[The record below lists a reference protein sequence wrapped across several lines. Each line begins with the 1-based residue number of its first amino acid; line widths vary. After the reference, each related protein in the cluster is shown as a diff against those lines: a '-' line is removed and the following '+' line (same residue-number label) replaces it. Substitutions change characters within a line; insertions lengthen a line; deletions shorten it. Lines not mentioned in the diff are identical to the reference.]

1 MKTFAVLRED
11 GLVTSLIVADSK
23 ASAEEASEKDC
34 AEYFLVEPG
43 WTYAN
48 GTFSPPA

>member
-11 GLVTSLIVADSK
+11 GLVIDLILANSK
-23 ASAEEASEKDC
+23 ASAEETSEKSC
-34 AEYFLVEPG
+34 VEYFLVEPG

-48 GTFSPPA
+48 GTFSSPA

>member
-11 GLVTSLIVADSK
+11 GLVTSLILANSK
-23 ASAEEASEKDC
+23 ESAETTSGKSC